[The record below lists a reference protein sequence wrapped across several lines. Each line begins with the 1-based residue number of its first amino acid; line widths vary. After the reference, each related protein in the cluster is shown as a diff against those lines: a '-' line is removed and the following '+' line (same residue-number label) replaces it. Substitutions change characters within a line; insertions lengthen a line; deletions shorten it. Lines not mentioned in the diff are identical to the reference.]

1 MTTITKEKKQEII
14 ENLRKDLKEQN
25 GLFFVNFK
33 GVVGNDFKELRGTLK
48 KCGAKM
54 IVARKTL
61 VKLAF
66 EKEKIDFDPLLLD
79 GEVGFVFSFEDGV
92 KTAKAVDKFDK
103 EEKVAIL
110 GGIYEGKVLTSG
122 EVKEI
127 ATLPTREEL
136 YSQLL
141 GTLSAPV
148 SGFMQVLQGN
158 TRELLTVLSKAKA

>member
-1 MTTITKEKKQEII
+1 MTITKDKKKEII
-14 ENLRKDLKEQN
+14 ENICKDLKDQN

-33 GVVGNDFKELRGTLK
+33 GVKGNDFKELRGNLK

-54 IVARKTL
+54 LVARKTL

-66 EKEKIDFDPLLLD
+66 EKEKIDFDPLLLG

-92 KTAKAVDKFDK
+92 RTAKAVGKFDK

-110 GGIYEGKVLTSG
+110 GGIYEGKALTPE

-127 ATLPTREEL
+127 ATLPSKEEL

-158 TRELLTVLSKAKA
+158 TRNLLTVLSKAKG